1 MSQKVPQRVA
11 IPRLVIVNEPVK
23 PLNRQVVS
31 SGGSIY
37 HLDGHFV
44 FLAGLFFHRLFPI
57 GSPVLS
63 FYSVNK
69 MMTYPF

>member
-11 IPRLVIVNEPVK
+11 ITRLVIVNEPVK

-44 FLAGLFFHRLFPI
+44 FLAGLFFSPSLSYWVARLIF
-57 GSPVLS
+57 L
-63 FYSVNK
+63 FCQ
-69 MMTYPF
+69 